1 MKKEHKVTGRAAC
14 AKILERRFEDVVR
27 LYVSEDVLAD
37 FRPWLKRL
45 SQEKKAY
52 HVVSEDDLRKVSE
65 SMHHEGVCVL
75 VRTATAPSLETFLS
89 TLRPGDPA
97 VVVYLENVGN
107 PHNLGAI
114 TRVAAHFGAAAV
126 LVDADEATR
135 TSLSSAAF
143 HRTAEGGAEIV
154 PIFPL
159 AAAKPAI
166 ASLRKAGFTFLATS
180 SHANRS
186 LFGKPLPER
195 LVVLLGSE
203 SSGLTAAL
211 ANEAT
216 LVVSIPG
223 TGEVESLNVAC
234 ATSALLCEY
243 YRQHVWTRRPS

>member
-1 MKKEHKVTGRAAC
+1 MKKEHKITGRAAC
-14 AKILERRFEDVVR
+14 AKVLERRFEDVVR
-27 LYVSEDVLAD
+27 LYVSEEVLPA

-45 SQEKKAY
+45 AEAKKAY

-65 SMHHEGVCVL
+65 GLHHEGVCLL
-75 VRTATAPSLETFLS
+75 VRSAPAPTLEAVLAA
-89 TLRPGDPA
+89 LRPHVPA

-114 TRVAAHFGAAAV
+114 TRVAAHFGAAAL
-126 LVDADEATR
+126 LVDADVSTR

-143 HRTAEGGAEIV
+143 HRTAEGGAEALPVV
-154 PIFPL
+154 PVESARAAL
-159 AAAKPAI
+159 AA
-166 ASLRKAGFTFLATS
+166 LRQAGFTFLATS

-195 LVVLLGSE
+195 LVILLGSE
-203 SSGLTAAL
+203 SSGLTPAL
-211 ANEAT
+211 EKEAS
-216 LVVSIPG
+216 LRVSIPG

-243 YRQHVWTRRPS
+243 YRQHVWTRRPD